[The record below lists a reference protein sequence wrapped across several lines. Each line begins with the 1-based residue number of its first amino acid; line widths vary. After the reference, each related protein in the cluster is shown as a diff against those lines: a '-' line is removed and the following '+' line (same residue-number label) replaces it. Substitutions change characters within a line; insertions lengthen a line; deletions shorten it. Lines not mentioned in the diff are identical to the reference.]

1 MVVTRCAWNV
11 DKIKKALSLSR
22 RQYVKLFTE
31 ILIASHWHVDEDER
45 STRNDNRDID
55 MECVH
60 QLKHNEFKGFWHLC
74 DCARCTRK
82 VAQHWVLYLALTS
95 IVWSVWQFNIHS
107 LVNWRDWFGSSVFC
121 LVMKKIWKQECGFKT
136 VAYAV
141 RISTFKIKEHS

>member
-60 QLKHNEFKGFWHLC
+60 QLKHNAQWIQRILAFVWLC
-74 DCARCTRK
+74 QMHK
-82 VAQHWVLYLALTS
+82 KSGPALS
-95 IVWSVWQFNIHS
+95 AVFGFNIYS
-107 LVNWRDWFGSSVFC
+107 AKFL
-121 LVMKKIWKQECGFKT
+121 
-136 VAYAV
+136 AV
-141 RISTFKIKEHS
+141 QYSQPC